1 MPKMI
6 ILLRIP
12 ISYAI
17 VIAENPFMESVQK
30 TVLIIEDEED
40 AAELFAEMMRVSG
53 FRVVKTSSSAPA
65 LALMTAEKPDVVL
78 LDIMMPEISGLD
90 ILRQMRRDP
99 ALANVPVVVVS
110 AKSMPTDI
118 KHGMEAG
125 ASTYL
130 TKPVG
135 FLDLKEAVD
144 RALGS
149 QSTAA

>member
-1 MPKMI
+1 MT
-6 ILLRIP
+6 
-12 ISYAI
+12 
-17 VIAENPFMESVQK
+17 VK

-53 FRVVKTSSSAPA
+53 FRVLKTSKSTPA
-65 LALMTAEKPDVVL
+65 LAMMAAEKPDVVL

-99 ALANVPVVVVS
+99 ALANIPVIVVT
-110 AKSMPTDI
+110 AKSMPSDI
-118 KHGMEAG
+118 KNGMEAG

-135 FLDLKEAVD
+135 YLELKEAVE
-144 RALGS
+144 RTLAGR
-149 QSTAA
+149 